1 MNRHEKKLKDLL
13 AKKTLEYFK
22 EHEGRTNAA
31 QMLALKD
38 LKVLQRSYGM
48 ISVYEVVKHQ
58 KEYFQLK
65 QASENTWATMIRLEE
80 EGKVPSC
87 TVHPLQDD
95 YGTGTRFMFEVYSY
109 TLMEIYEGKHNDFL
123 QLIIDKD
130 K

>member
-1 MNRHEKKLKDLL
+1 MNRHERKLKDLL
-13 AKKTLEYFK
+13 LKKTLGYVEK
-22 EHEGRTNAA
+22 HEGRNNPA

-38 LKVLQRSYGM
+38 LEVIQRSYEI
-48 ISVYEVVKHQ
+48 ISMSEFTKDQ

-123 QLIIDKD
+123 QIIIDKD

>member
-1 MNRHEKKLKDLL
+1 MKEPVLHKIRAKTDYEEKLEKYIKHMKTDAKLTDKNPMRKLTKD
-13 AKKTLEYFK
+13 
-22 EHEGRTNAA
+22 
-31 QMLALKD
+31 
-38 LKVLQRSYGM
+38 
-48 ISVYEVVKHQ
+48 Q

-80 EGKVPSC
+80 EGKLPSC